1 MHIERLTM
9 SGFRN
14 FESETVELSPAANI
28 LFGPNGSGK
37 SNLLEAIYYLCTAK
51 SFRGASDDVLLRDGS
66 EFFRL
71 VGEGF
76 LDRNPLKI
84 EIAFKPREKKRIK
97 INAVP
102 ETKLSTLYEY
112 FKVVSFG
119 PDDVELVYGPPSVRR
134 RFLDISIAQLDRG
147 YISLLWEY
155 RKVLAQRNA
164 LLRELGEAY
173 DSLGAV
179 EGDELL
185 GVWDERLI
193 KFGLAIHAARERFI
207 EKVSELA
214 GGFHDRLASNSA
226 EFNIKY
232 IASPRLDDWSK
243 EAFRDKLTF
252 RRRRELLMKQSMY
265 GPHRDDLQFVL
276 SDTDCRSFASRGQVK
291 TAVLSIKLAVFD
303 HIKALCG
310 EAPILLLDEIYSDL
324 DRKRLDSLSA
334 LLPALSQV
342 LITTSKLE
350 EVKDLDAFENSLS
363 IIEGRVNKHK
373 SKM

>member
-1 MHIERLTM
+1 MHIERLSM

-14 FESETVELSPAANI
+14 FDSETVELSPGANL

-37 SNLLEAIYYLCTAK
+37 SNLLEGIFYLCTAK
-51 SFRGASDDVLLRDGS
+51 SFRGATDDVLLRDKS

-71 VGEGF
+71 VGEGS
-76 LDRNPLKI
+76 LNDSPLKI
-84 EIAFKPREKKRIK
+84 EIAYKPREKKRIK
-97 INAVP
+97 INDVP

-112 FKVVSFG
+112 LKVVSFG
-119 PDDVELVYGPPSVRR
+119 PDDVELVYGPPTVRR

-179 EGDELL
+179 DGDELL

-193 KFGLAIHAARERFI
+193 EFGLAIHRARARFI
-207 EKVSELA
+207 QRVSELA
-214 GGFHDRLASNSA
+214 GDFHSKLVNTDSR
-226 EFNIKY
+226 FDIKY
-232 IASPRLDDWSK
+232 TASPRLEEQTEAAFK
-243 EAFRDKLTF
+243 EKLAS
-252 RRRRELLMKQSMY
+252 RRRRELVMKQSMY
-265 GPHRDDLQFVL
+265 GPHRDDLQFLL
-276 SDTDCRSFASRGQVK
+276 SDVDCRSFASRGQVK
-291 TAVLSIKLAVFD
+291 TAVLAIKLAVFE

-324 DRKRLDSLSA
+324 DRNRLDSLSL
-334 LLPALSQV
+334 LLPGLSQV
-342 LITTSKLE
+342 LVTTSKLE
-350 EVKDLDAFENSLS
+350 EVRDLDAFENSLS

-373 SKM
+373 S